1 MLNKILLITGV
12 STIIYYNYIELLKW
26 TNNFYKRLTNSSCLN
41 PSYVDKVVFLNENIY
56 YYITLKNRQFITTDK
71 KYDLE
76 QYDLFIKNKTAINS
90 PDNILEADIITTDDR
105 EIDVLDDIKL
115 LCGPYVNQFNKKNK
129 YWLFN
134 YLAYEYTELNSSA
147 DIKEL
152 TIALIN
158 FLSFK
163 NFFYFTSKSIIM
175 KYKFFIYITNT
186 KGFFIKSGII

>member
-158 FLSFK
+158 GA
-163 NFFYFTSKSIIM
+163 T
-175 KYKFFIYITNT
+175 
-186 KGFFIKSGII
+186 IKLV

>member
-12 STIIYYNYIELLKW
+12 STVIYYNYVKLLKW

-56 YYITLKNRQFITTDK
+56 YYITLKNRQFITIDK
-71 KYDLE
+71 EYDLE
-76 QYDLFIKNKTAINS
+76 QYDLFIKNKNNINN
-90 PDNILEADIITTDDR
+90 PDDILEAYIITTNNNK
-105 EIDVLDDIKL
+105 IDVLDDIKL

-158 FLSFK
+158 GSTTKLS
-163 NFFYFTSKSIIM
+163 
-175 KYKFFIYITNT
+175 
-186 KGFFIKSGII
+186 